1 MNKISNGT
9 LLSVIIGFGVLIT
22 AINIMILFNA
32 SYSNDP
38 DEITHSESVT
48 LLMEQLDE
56 LIDTNNQIMAYL
68 NLSVPTDME
77 TRMDTLVGMNRQIG
91 DMVDSIGQMTY
102 NLQKIILPIFEDIN
116 EELPTTNKALN

>member
-22 AINIMILFNA
+22 AINTVILFNA
-32 SYSNDP
+32 SDSNDP

-48 LLMEQLDE
+48 LLTEQLDE

-68 NLSVPTDME
+68 NLSVPTDMD
-77 TRMDTLVGMNRQIG
+77 TRMDTLVGMNRRIG